1 MMRYLMR
8 APRALVGV
16 LAALSVSLLV
26 ATGCGSSSSSS
37 SSSSSGSATT
47 TSTSASQSASG
58 TASASGGGTL
68 VQAAQ
73 AEVAKLVAPAALSTT
88 KQAAFKPPSGKTI
101 GILDCGDASPDCSE
115 TTHAAQQAV
124 ATLGWKSIVKQNGL
138 SVPGWATSMQELVQA
153 HPDGIIS
160 IVASDSEM
168 PNAMKEAAA
177 AKIPVV
183 GLIAGNT
190 FVAPV
195 QYPAKGNV
203 DPDYSLQGKVAAD
216 YIIAQSNGT
225 AKVLELTDPSA
236 VANVARAKAFEAEL
250 AKCSGC
256 KLVGK
261 YIFNASLEQA
271 QAGQAAA
278 GAALAAHPAGSVNWI
293 ESNGSVRDPGVLLAV
308 KQAGRQSNVQ
318 VISID
323 CKASSLL
330 SIDTNGPLKACVTT
344 PLLRGGWAAVDTIAR
359 ILAGQ
364 NPGQVYVPFSLVT
377 KANAPSAAVV
387 NQRNRT
393 LQDQVFTEPD
403 YVSYY
408 KTLWGVK

>member
-1 MMRYLMR
+1 MRDL
-8 APRALVGV
+8 PRIPRRLLGI
-16 LAALSVSLLV
+16 LAALSVPLLII
-26 ATGCGSSSSSS
+26 TGCGSSGSSSS
-37 SSSSSGSATT
+37 NASG
-47 TSTSASQSASG
+47 SQSAATS
-58 TASASGGGTL
+58 TASAGGSQI
-68 VQAAQ
+68 VQSAQ
-73 AEVAKLVAPAALSTT
+73 ADVAKLVAPAALSTG
-88 KQAAFKPPSGKTI
+88 KQVPFKPPSGKTI
-101 GILDCGDASPDCSE
+101 GILDCGDTSPDCSE
-115 TTHAAQQAV
+115 TTHATQQAV
-124 ATLGWKSIVKQNGL
+124 AALGWKSIVKQNGL
-138 SVPGWATSMQELVQA
+138 SVTGWATSMQELVQA

-216 YIIAQSNGT
+216 YVIAQSNGT
-225 AKVLELTDPSA
+225 ARVVELTDPSA
-236 VANVARAKAFEAEL
+236 IANVGRAKAFEAEL

-271 QAGQAAA
+271 QAGQQAAS
-278 GAALAAHPAGSVNWI
+278 AALAAHPAGSFNWI
-293 ESNGSVRDPGVLLAV
+293 VSNGSVRDPGVLLAI
-308 KQAGRQSNVQ
+308 KQAGRQSDVQ

-330 SIDTNGPLKACVTT
+330 SIDASGPLKACVST
-344 PLLRGGWAAVDTIAR
+344 PLLRGGWAAVDTLAR

-377 KANAPSAAVV
+377 KANVPSAAVV

-403 YVSYY
+403 YESYY
-408 KTLWGVK
+408 KTLWEVK